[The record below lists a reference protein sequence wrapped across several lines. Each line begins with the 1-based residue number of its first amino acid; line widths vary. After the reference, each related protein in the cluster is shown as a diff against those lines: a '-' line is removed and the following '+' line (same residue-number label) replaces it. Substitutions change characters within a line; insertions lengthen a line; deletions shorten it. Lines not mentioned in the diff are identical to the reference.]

1 MSQLSITLK
10 SMPVTTSR
18 FHKILKASDD
28 FGFVLVPILVPDE
41 ADLQGDV
48 ISAEDIE
55 KAAHTYM
62 EESQAGGYMHRQILT
77 DVRLVESWIQRSET
91 EIEGVLIKIGT
102 WLGAWRIY
110 NEELRGLI
118 KEGKITGVSI
128 GGSAQRIEGA
138 A

>member
-1 MSQLSITLK
+1 MSQLSITIA
-10 SMPVTTSR
+10 SGPITTSR
-18 FHKILKASDD
+18 FHKILKASED

-41 ADLQGDV
+41 ADLQGDI

-55 KAAHTYM
+55 KAAHAYM
-62 EESQAGGYMHRQILT
+62 EESQRGGYMHRQILT
-77 DVRLVESWIQRSET
+77 DVVLVESYLLRADM
-91 EIEGVLIKIGT
+91 EIEGQIVKQGT

-110 NEELRGLI
+110 NEELRTLI

>member
-1 MSQLSITLK
+1 MSQLSITIA
-10 SMPVTTSR
+10 SGPITTTR

-55 KAAHTYM
+55 KAAHDYM
-62 EESQAGGYMHRQILT
+62 EVSQAGGYMHRQILT
-77 DVRLVESWIQRSET
+77 DVVLVESSIQRSDT
-91 EIEGVLIKIGT
+91 EIAGVVIKAGT
-102 WLGAWRIY
+102 WLGAWRIR
-110 NEELRGLI
+110 NEELRTLI